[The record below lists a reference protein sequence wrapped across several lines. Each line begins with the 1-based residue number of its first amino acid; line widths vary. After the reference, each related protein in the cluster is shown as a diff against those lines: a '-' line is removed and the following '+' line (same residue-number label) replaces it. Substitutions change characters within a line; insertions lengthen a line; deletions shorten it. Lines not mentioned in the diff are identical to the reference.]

1 MFYCIKG
8 EKRRFGKAEP
18 IIIDDNMEL
27 DEAKLMVE
35 VLKKDHPLWKFWIEE
50 QNEEIQEG
58 VRP

>member
-8 EKRRFGKAEP
+8 EKRRFGKSEP